1 MRLPRR
7 FAPRNDRKGNKM
19 NDKKWKTSISGIV
32 DGEVH
37 IHGYKITD
45 LIDQVSF
52 TDAIWLE
59 LKGELPNEKEKAML
73 DSILISTIDNGM
85 GPPSVTNARNSASA
99 GNPMQASVAA
109 GVLGIGEYHG
119 GAIEECARLL
129 QMGMSAEA
137 LIEKVI
143 GSGDRIPG
151 FGHKVYKD
159 EDPRATQIFEKAKS
173 LGFFGEHCELAQ
185 DVEKVLEEKK
195 GKKIVINVDG
205 AIAAVVSDMGFDYRL
220 GKGFFII
227 GRVVGL
233 IAHIFEEIVRE
244 KPFRRISDEEI
255 EYDGTPARKITK

>member
-1 MRLPRR
+1 MS
-7 FAPRNDRKGNKM
+7 M
-19 NDKKWKTSISGIV
+19 DKKWKTSIAGII
-32 DGEVH
+32 DGETV

-45 LIDQVSF
+45 LIDKVNF

-59 LKGELPNEKEKAML
+59 LKGELPTDKERAML

-85 GPPSVTNARNSASA
+85 GPPSITNARNSASA
-99 GNPMQASVAA
+99 GNPMQSAVAA
-109 GVLGIGEYHG
+109 GVLGVGDAHG

-129 QMGMSAEA
+129 QMGMSAQK

-173 LGFFGEHCELAQ
+173 LGFYGEHCELAVA
-185 DVEKVLEEKK
+185 VEKILEEKK
-195 GKKIVINVDG
+195 GKKIPINVDG

-233 IAHIFEEIVRE
+233 VAHVFEEWIRE
-244 KPFRRISDEEI
+244 KPFRRIPDGEI
-255 EYDGTPARKITK
+255 EYDGTLPRKLPS

>member
-1 MRLPRR
+1 M
-7 FAPRNDRKGNKM
+7 
-19 NDKKWKTSISGIV
+19 DKKWKTSISGIL

-45 LIDQVSF
+45 LIDKVGF

-59 LKGELPNEKEKAML
+59 LKGELPTDKQRAML
-73 DSILISTIDNGM
+73 DAILISTIDNGM

-99 GNPMQASVAA
+99 GNPMQAAVAA
-109 GVLGIGEYHG
+109 GLLGVGEFHG

-129 QMGMSAEA
+129 QMGLSADK
-137 LIEKVI
+137 LVEKVI
-143 GSGDRIPG
+143 SSGERIPG

-159 EDPRATQIFEKAKS
+159 EDPRATQIFNKAKE
-173 LGFFGEHCELAQ
+173 LGFFGEYSELAKA
-185 DVEKVLEEKK
+185 VEAKLEVLK
-195 GKKIVINVDG
+195 GKRIVINVDG

-233 IAHIFEEIVRE
+233 VAHIFEEWTRE
-244 KPFRRISDEEI
+244 KPFRRIPGEEI
-255 EYDGTPARKITK
+255 EYDGVSPRKLK

>member
-1 MRLPRR
+1 M
-7 FAPRNDRKGNKM
+7 
-19 NDKKWKTSISGIV
+19 DKKWKTAIAGIV
-32 DGEVH
+32 DGETV

-59 LKGELPNEKEKAML
+59 LKGELPTEKERAML
-73 DSILISTIDNGM
+73 DSILISTIDNGL

-99 GNPMQASVAA
+99 GNPMQAAVAA
-109 GVLGIGEYHG
+109 GVLGIGEFHG

-129 QMGMSAEA
+129 QMGLSSEK
-137 LIEKVI
+137 LVEKVL

-159 EDPRATQIFEKAKS
+159 EDPRASQIFVKAKK
-173 LGFFGEHCELAQ
+173 LGFYGEYCELATA
-185 DVEKVLEEKK
+185 VEIELEKVK
-195 GKKIVINVDG
+195 GKKIIINVDG
-205 AIAAVVSDMGFDYRL
+205 AIAAVVSDMRFDYRL

-233 IAHIFEEIVRE
+233 VAHIFEEYVRE
-244 KPFRRISDEEI
+244 KPFRRIANEEI
-255 EYDGTPARKITK
+255 EYDGVPARPLEKT